1 MDPNTAPAPDFVTS
15 LEAMIQASSNAIL
28 DRRLGPAS
36 DNLDA
41 RIDTAIAA
49 ALDKRL
55 GPEVGSLGNRMTSL
69 VEQRLA
75 NAVESLNDR
84 VTSSVAVA
92 LEQRLGPAG
101 GALSA
106 QITFTSA
113 PFPTLPST
121 TPPKAQALGD
131 VNGAKET
138 KGACLPEELEKA
150 QSDGNRTFTE
160 KEPSR
165 QKQGPDN
172 TRQLLQERSTD
183 EALRERSADKAI
195 LTKQSGDTGATGKEQ
210 PAQKQNANV
219 SETSQT
225 ACSESAPES
234 APPPALS
241 ESWKHVSTSKETATI
256 RSDGSKSTAS
266 QPVAEGLRKSKAIPR
281 VLLEAKP
288 DSKTAG
294 QSSSLADTPNKRK
307 ANQKDQLS
315 EADNTG
321 ELESSSLEEEND
333 SNGKPTRK
341 RIRFK
346 LDPPGYTEGSPIQF
360 RSNFHTA
367 CGQTRGYPW
376 CPRIVNLHSFT
387 EASNKE
393 DLTMADVVATFLFN
407 YDPLSLDAFM
417 DPDTFPAFDLI
428 RSESDRKTRQFV
440 IYRRGESSRIT
451 VKVFDLHQIARTRLL
466 TNKIVRIFP

>member
-41 RIDTAIAA
+41 RIDKAIAA
-49 ALDKRL
+49 ALDRRL

-75 NAVESLNDR
+75 DAVESLNDR

-101 GALSA
+101 GTLKA

-113 PFPTLPST
+113 PFPALPST
-121 TPPKAQALGD
+121 TPPEAQAPGD

-150 QSDGNRTFTE
+150 QSDGNRTFAE

-172 TRQLLQERSTD
+172 TRPLLQERSTD
-183 EALRERSADKAI
+183 EAI
-195 LTKQSGDTGATGKEQ
+195 LTKQTGDTGATEKEQ
-210 PAQKQNANV
+210 PAQKQDANV
-219 SETSQT
+219 SETTQT
-225 ACSESAPES
+225 ARSESAPES

-241 ESWKHVSTSKETATI
+241 DKWKHVSTSKETATI

-266 QPVAEGLRKSKAIPR
+266 QPVADGLRKSKVVPR
-281 VLLEAKP
+281 VLLTWP
-288 DSKTAG
+288 DSKT
-294 QSSSLADTPNKRK
+294 SSSLADTPNKRK
-307 ANQKDQLS
+307 ANQKDQES

-333 SNGKPTRK
+333 SNGKRITK
-341 RIRFK
+341 RARFK
-346 LDPPGYTEGSPIQF
+346 LDPPGYTERPPIQF
-360 RSNFHTA
+360 RNNLHTE
-367 CGQTRGYPW
+367 CGQAHGY
-376 CPRIVNLHSFT
+376 PRIVNLHSFT

-407 YDPLSLDAFM
+407 YDPLSLSAFM
-417 DPDTFPAFDLI
+417 DTDAFSAFDLN
-428 RSESDRKTRQFV
+428 RSESDRKTRSFV
-440 IYRRGESSRIT
+440 IYRRREF
-451 VKVFDLHQIARTRLL
+451 VKVFGLHQIARTRLL
-466 TNKIVRIFP
+466 TKKIGRILP